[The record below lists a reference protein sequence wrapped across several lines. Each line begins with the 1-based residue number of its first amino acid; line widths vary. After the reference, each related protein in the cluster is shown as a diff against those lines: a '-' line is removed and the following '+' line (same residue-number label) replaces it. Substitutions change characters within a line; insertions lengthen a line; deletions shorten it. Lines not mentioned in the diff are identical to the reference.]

1 LLDLAPQ
8 AAEEFLSSL
17 VVKKTVYARLDRLS
31 GIVNFEA
38 KKDANFVLN
47 EWSST
52 VHSLLDLIVKTNHLI
67 TKEEMVHTIT
77 QKQIGE

>member
-1 LLDLAPQ
+1 LLDLAPE
-8 AAEEFLSSL
+8 AAEEFLSGL

-38 KKDANFVLN
+38 KKDANVVLN

-67 TKEEMVHTIT
+67 TKEEMVHSIT